1 MTMLQEQLKTL
12 QSSLNNPRENVPTP
26 MASFQPFDSTSELW
40 TDYLARFRTFV
51 TANSV
56 PDNKQAQ
63 IFLTNQSNSVYK
75 MLSNLAAQQ
84 QPVKSIHELT
94 MNDIQTFMAEQFDP
108 KRFVVRERF
117 KFWSDMKRKPG
128 ETIPELASR
137 IRQDAATCDFQS
149 IKDPLDEALRT
160 KFICSVDNEAVLKT
174 LFKLKD
180 DELKFSNA
188 IRVAQEVEEAAKVA
202 KETVHGQPSTSVQ
215 KVYHAKSKTSKT
227 QEKKTACF
235 RCGNSGHFSKAC
247 PHIKAICSF
256 CKKTGHLQSV
266 CMSRLRDNS
275 KLVKQ
280 QMKLVHKV
288 QCSVSPIYQTI
299 RLNDHRIKFEID
311 SGASDTF
318 CCEATWQ
325 TLGKPTLQP
334 VTVQYQ
340 VAEGSPLPVVGQF
353 QSTATIDG
361 KSPDVTFPVIVT
373 KVPNLNLLGRLAMMK
388 LKLTN
393 LTDHFRENLSCAEST
408 ATIEHVTTTGPEN
421 SLDAACIQLCGEFPT
436 LFESTLGCLK
446 DFSLDIRFKPEAKPI
461 FKKPR
466 PVPFS
471 ILQDLN
477 EAYEAGIKRGVWELT
492 DFNSYGT
499 PVVPIRKS
507 PLPGQ
512 AKASIRV
519 CGDYSVTVNSQLE
532 DHRQPIPLPED
543 LMRKLG
549 RGYCFSKID
558 LANAYNQICLSPDSQ
573 KKLALSTH
581 KGVLLQKRLPFGIKS
596 APGYFQEIME
606 QLTQNLRGVAVY
618 FDDILVSGDN
628 AKDHLMNLRALFK
641 RLEEKG
647 LRCNRE
653 KCVFAQVSI
662 DYLGHTL
669 SSRGIAKGSKVDAI
683 LEMPT
688 PKNISTLKSFLASV
702 QFYSKFLPPYFSE
715 ITEPLYKLTRKGQQ
729 WKWGEEEATSFK
741 EIKRLLC
748 TETILA
754 HYDPSLPLGL
764 SCDASECGIGAVLFH
779 RFADGSERPILNIS
793 KVLSATQRR
802 YSQIQKEALS
812 LVYALK
818 KFHQFLYGRKF
829 IVVTDHKPLVT
840 LFAPDKGTPAMAA
853 NRLARWALLIHQ
865 YDYTVEYR
873 RSKDHGNADALSRLP
888 FSNDTSFDG
897 EEMEDDVDSVC
908 LVRTI
913 SRQINPDNPL
923 LVVRE
928 TAKDPILF
936 QLMRFVK
943 EGWPHAFSEELKDFK
958 KLENSLSTEN
968 GCVFYGLRV
977 IIPSTLRNHILKLL
991 HLGHFGMQR
1000 MKQLARSTVYW
1011 PRIDFDIENLC
1022 RKCTSCGQFQ
1032 NKPDKP
1038 SIHPWMMPEKPWS
1051 RLHLDHAINFL
1062 GRNWLVLV
1070 DAYSKYPCIHTT
1082 TSTSSKSTTAILEQE
1097 FAHFGYPHTLVTDN
1111 ATTFMSQEFQAWC
1124 KQRGIV
1130 HLTGAPYHPATN
1142 GAAERLIQSFKQA
1155 LRKSSLPPKEALQ
1168 EFLMQYRRIPFASG
1182 LSPSELLNGRRIRTK
1197 IDTLVPSIPH
1207 LLQGRQSR
1215 QASKHS
1221 NTEDSEVV
1229 SKVEHHYT
1237 LGDPCY
1243 ALYFGPRR
1251 DRDPRWVPAI
1261 VTKVHGT
1268 RSVNVRVI
1276 PRGPTWRRHLDQ
1288 LRPRYGSDQ
1297 DDDPCEIP
1305 TSVLSTETLPAGTD
1319 HASSSS
1325 SMNQRNNPR
1334 LPTGDEYGRHNL
1346 RRSARAKRPPKKY
1359 CC

>member
-1 MTMLQEQLKTL
+1 MEILDILAKL
-12 QSSLNNPRENVPTP
+12 VPTLKLFA
-26 MASFQPFDSTSELW
+26 AS
-40 TDYLARFRTFV
+40 AR
-51 TANSV
+51 
-56 PDNKQAQ
+56 KQV
-63 IFLTNQSNSVYK
+63 IC
-75 MLSNLAAQQ
+75 NL
-84 QPVKSIHELT
+84 
-94 MNDIQTFMAEQFDP
+94 
-108 KRFVVRERF
+108 
-117 KFWSDMKRKPG
+117 
-128 ETIPELASR
+128 
-137 IRQDAATCDFQS
+137 
-149 IKDPLDEALRT
+149 
-160 KFICSVDNEAVLKT
+160 
-174 LFKLKD
+174 
-180 DELKFSNA
+180 
-188 IRVAQEVEEAAKVA
+188 
-202 KETVHGQPSTSVQ
+202 
-215 KVYHAKSKTSKT
+215 Y
-227 QEKKTACF
+227 AC
-235 RCGNSGHFSKAC
+235 
-247 PHIKAICSF
+247 
-256 CKKTGHLQSV
+256 LE
-266 CMSRLRDNS
+266 
-275 KLVKQ
+275 
-280 QMKLVHKV
+280 V

-334 VTVQYQ
+334 VTIQYQ

-353 QSTATIDG
+353 QSTASIDG

-393 LTDHFRENLSCAEST
+393 LTDH
-408 ATIEHVTTTGPEN
+408 
-421 SLDAACIQLCGEFPT
+421 
-436 LFESTLGCLK
+436 
-446 DFSLDIRFKPEAKPI
+446 
-461 FKKPR
+461 
-466 PVPFS
+466 
-471 ILQDLN
+471 
-477 EAYEAGIKRGVWELT
+477 
-492 DFNSYGT
+492 
-499 PVVPIRKS
+499 
-507 PLPGQ
+507 
-512 AKASIRV
+512 
-519 CGDYSVTVNSQLE
+519 
-532 DHRQPIPLPED
+532 
-543 LMRKLG
+543 
-549 RGYCFSKID
+549 
-558 LANAYNQICLSPDSQ
+558 LA
-573 KKLALSTH
+573 
-581 KGVLLQKRLPFGIKS
+581 
-596 APGYFQEIME
+596 
-606 QLTQNLRGVAVY
+606 
-618 FDDILVSGDN
+618 
-628 AKDHLMNLRALFK
+628 
-641 RLEEKG
+641 
-647 LRCNRE
+647 
-653 KCVFAQVSI
+653 
-662 DYLGHTL
+662 
-669 SSRGIAKGSKVDAI
+669 
-683 LEMPT
+683 
-688 PKNISTLKSFLASV
+688 
-702 QFYSKFLPPYFSE
+702 
-715 ITEPLYKLTRKGQQ
+715 
-729 WKWGEEEATSFK
+729 
-741 EIKRLLC
+741 
-748 TETILA
+748 
-754 HYDPSLPLGL
+754 
-764 SCDASECGIGAVLFH
+764 
-779 RFADGSERPILNIS
+779 
-793 KVLSATQRR
+793 
-802 YSQIQKEALS
+802 
-812 LVYALK
+812 
-818 KFHQFLYGRKF
+818 
-829 IVVTDHKPLVT
+829 
-840 LFAPDKGTPAMAA
+840 
-853 NRLARWALLIHQ
+853 
-865 YDYTVEYR
+865 
-873 RSKDHGNADALSRLP
+873 
-888 FSNDTSFDG
+888 DTSFDG

-928 TAKDPILF
+928 TAKDPILS

-958 KLENSLSTEN
+958 KLENSLSTGN

-1011 PRIDFDIENLC
+1011 PRIDFDIEDLC

-1051 RLHLDHAINFL
+1051 RLYLDHAINFL

-1070 DAYSKYPCIHTT
+1070 DAYSKYPCIHPT

-1207 LLQGRQSR
+1207 LLQGRQSK

-1221 NTEDSEVV
+1221 NAEDSEVV
-1229 SKVEHHYT
+1229 SKVEHHYS

-1346 RRSARAKRPPKKY
+1346 RRSARTKRPPKKY

>member
-1 MTMLQEQLKTL
+1 MYSCKDTTGKSGDEDSRNSTASRKKKENLLNKQHQEQNKQHQEQMAVLRDEHREQMTILQEQLKIL

-51 TANSV
+51 TANSI

-215 KVYHAKSKTSKT
+215 KVYHANSKTSKT

-235 RCGNSGHFSKAC
+235 RCGNSGHFSKTC

-266 CMSRLRDNS
+266 CMSRLRNK

-280 QMKLVHKV
+280 VHKV

-334 VTVQYQ
+334 VSVQYQ

-353 QSTATIDG
+353 QSTASIDG

-393 LTDHFRENLSCAEST
+393 LTDH
-408 ATIEHVTTTGPEN
+408 
-421 SLDAACIQLCGEFPT
+421 
-436 LFESTLGCLK
+436 
-446 DFSLDIRFKPEAKPI
+446 
-461 FKKPR
+461 
-466 PVPFS
+466 
-471 ILQDLN
+471 
-477 EAYEAGIKRGVWELT
+477 
-492 DFNSYGT
+492 
-499 PVVPIRKS
+499 
-507 PLPGQ
+507 
-512 AKASIRV
+512 
-519 CGDYSVTVNSQLE
+519 
-532 DHRQPIPLPED
+532 
-543 LMRKLG
+543 
-549 RGYCFSKID
+549 
-558 LANAYNQICLSPDSQ
+558 LA
-573 KKLALSTH
+573 
-581 KGVLLQKRLPFGIKS
+581 
-596 APGYFQEIME
+596 
-606 QLTQNLRGVAVY
+606 
-618 FDDILVSGDN
+618 
-628 AKDHLMNLRALFK
+628 
-641 RLEEKG
+641 
-647 LRCNRE
+647 
-653 KCVFAQVSI
+653 
-662 DYLGHTL
+662 
-669 SSRGIAKGSKVDAI
+669 
-683 LEMPT
+683 
-688 PKNISTLKSFLASV
+688 
-702 QFYSKFLPPYFSE
+702 
-715 ITEPLYKLTRKGQQ
+715 
-729 WKWGEEEATSFK
+729 
-741 EIKRLLC
+741 
-748 TETILA
+748 
-754 HYDPSLPLGL
+754 
-764 SCDASECGIGAVLFH
+764 
-779 RFADGSERPILNIS
+779 
-793 KVLSATQRR
+793 
-802 YSQIQKEALS
+802 
-812 LVYALK
+812 
-818 KFHQFLYGRKF
+818 
-829 IVVTDHKPLVT
+829 
-840 LFAPDKGTPAMAA
+840 
-853 NRLARWALLIHQ
+853 
-865 YDYTVEYR
+865 
-873 RSKDHGNADALSRLP
+873 
-888 FSNDTSFDG
+888 DTSFDG

-928 TAKDPILF
+928 TAKDPILA
-936 QLMRFVK
+936 QVMRFVK

-977 IIPSTLRNHILKLL
+977 IIPSTLRNHSLKLL

-1011 PRIDFDIENLC
+1011 PRIDFDIEDLC

-1070 DAYSKYPCIHTT
+1070 DAYSKYPCIHPT

-1207 LLQGRQSR
+1207 LLQGRQSK

-1229 SKVEHHYT
+1229 SKVEHHYS

-1251 DRDPRWVPAI
+1251 DRDSRWVPAI

-1276 PRGPTWRRHLDQ
+1276 PRGPTWRRHIDQ
-1288 LRPRYGSDQ
+1288 LRPRYASDQ

-1334 LPTGDEYGRHNL
+1334 LPTGDEYGRHNP
-1346 RRSARAKRPPKKY
+1346 RRSARTKRPPKKY
-1359 CC
+1359 LLLICIYIFLS

>member
-1 MTMLQEQLKTL
+1 MQRYNRQKWRRGFKELHCVKKEKRKFVDFALQLELSTMSEISELILLLNKQHQEQMTVLRDEQNKQHQEQMTMLQEQIKIL

-51 TANSV
+51 TANSI

-63 IFLTNQSNSVYK
+63 ILLTNQSNSVYK

-266 CMSRLRDNS
+266 CMSRLRNN

-280 QMKLVHKV
+280 QLVHKV

-299 RLNDHRIKFEID
+299 KLNDHRIKFEID

-334 VTVQYQ
+334 VTIRYQ

-353 QSTATIDG
+353 QSTASIDG
-361 KSPDVTFPVIVT
+361 KLPDVTFPVIVT
-373 KVPNLNLLGRLAMMK
+373 KVPNLNLLGRLAIMK

-393 LTDHFRENLSCAEST
+393 LTDH
-408 ATIEHVTTTGPEN
+408 
-421 SLDAACIQLCGEFPT
+421 
-436 LFESTLGCLK
+436 
-446 DFSLDIRFKPEAKPI
+446 
-461 FKKPR
+461 
-466 PVPFS
+466 
-471 ILQDLN
+471 
-477 EAYEAGIKRGVWELT
+477 
-492 DFNSYGT
+492 
-499 PVVPIRKS
+499 
-507 PLPGQ
+507 
-512 AKASIRV
+512 
-519 CGDYSVTVNSQLE
+519 
-532 DHRQPIPLPED
+532 
-543 LMRKLG
+543 
-549 RGYCFSKID
+549 
-558 LANAYNQICLSPDSQ
+558 LA
-573 KKLALSTH
+573 
-581 KGVLLQKRLPFGIKS
+581 
-596 APGYFQEIME
+596 
-606 QLTQNLRGVAVY
+606 
-618 FDDILVSGDN
+618 
-628 AKDHLMNLRALFK
+628 
-641 RLEEKG
+641 
-647 LRCNRE
+647 
-653 KCVFAQVSI
+653 
-662 DYLGHTL
+662 
-669 SSRGIAKGSKVDAI
+669 
-683 LEMPT
+683 
-688 PKNISTLKSFLASV
+688 
-702 QFYSKFLPPYFSE
+702 
-715 ITEPLYKLTRKGQQ
+715 
-729 WKWGEEEATSFK
+729 
-741 EIKRLLC
+741 
-748 TETILA
+748 
-754 HYDPSLPLGL
+754 
-764 SCDASECGIGAVLFH
+764 
-779 RFADGSERPILNIS
+779 
-793 KVLSATQRR
+793 
-802 YSQIQKEALS
+802 
-812 LVYALK
+812 
-818 KFHQFLYGRKF
+818 
-829 IVVTDHKPLVT
+829 
-840 LFAPDKGTPAMAA
+840 
-853 NRLARWALLIHQ
+853 
-865 YDYTVEYR
+865 
-873 RSKDHGNADALSRLP
+873 
-888 FSNDTSFDG
+888 DTSFDG

-928 TAKDPILF
+928 TAKDPILA
-936 QLMRFVK
+936 QVMRFVK

-1070 DAYSKYPCIHTT
+1070 DAYSKYPCIHPT

>member
-1 MTMLQEQLKTL
+1 MYSCKDTTGKSGDEDSRNSTASRKKKRKFVDFALQLELSTMSEISELILLLNKQHQEQNKQHQEQMAVLRDEHREQNKQYQEQNKQHQEQMTMLQEQLKIL

-51 TANSV
+51 TANSI

-149 IKDPLDEALRT
+149 IKDPLNEALRT

-266 CMSRLRDNS
+266 CMSRLRDN
-275 KLVKQ
+275 
-280 QMKLVHKV
+280 KV

-334 VTVQYQ
+334 VTLRYQ

-353 QSTATIDG
+353 QSTASIDG

-393 LTDHFRENLSCAEST
+393 LT
-408 ATIEHVTTTGPEN
+408 
-421 SLDAACIQLCGEFPT
+421 
-436 LFESTLGCLK
+436 
-446 DFSLDIRFKPEAKPI
+446 
-461 FKKPR
+461 
-466 PVPFS
+466 
-471 ILQDLN
+471 
-477 EAYEAGIKRGVWELT
+477 
-492 DFNSYGT
+492 
-499 PVVPIRKS
+499 
-507 PLPGQ
+507 
-512 AKASIRV
+512 
-519 CGDYSVTVNSQLE
+519 
-532 DHRQPIPLPED
+532 
-543 LMRKLG
+543 
-549 RGYCFSKID
+549 
-558 LANAYNQICLSPDSQ
+558 
-573 KKLALSTH
+573 
-581 KGVLLQKRLPFGIKS
+581 
-596 APGYFQEIME
+596 
-606 QLTQNLRGVAVY
+606 
-618 FDDILVSGDN
+618 
-628 AKDHLMNLRALFK
+628 
-641 RLEEKG
+641 
-647 LRCNRE
+647 
-653 KCVFAQVSI
+653 
-662 DYLGHTL
+662 
-669 SSRGIAKGSKVDAI
+669 
-683 LEMPT
+683 
-688 PKNISTLKSFLASV
+688 
-702 QFYSKFLPPYFSE
+702 
-715 ITEPLYKLTRKGQQ
+715 
-729 WKWGEEEATSFK
+729 
-741 EIKRLLC
+741 
-748 TETILA
+748 
-754 HYDPSLPLGL
+754 
-764 SCDASECGIGAVLFH
+764 
-779 RFADGSERPILNIS
+779 
-793 KVLSATQRR
+793 
-802 YSQIQKEALS
+802 
-812 LVYALK
+812 
-818 KFHQFLYGRKF
+818 
-829 IVVTDHKPLVT
+829 
-840 LFAPDKGTPAMAA
+840 
-853 NRLARWALLIHQ
+853 
-865 YDYTVEYR
+865 
-873 RSKDHGNADALSRLP
+873 
-888 FSNDTSFDG
+888 DTSFDG

-928 TAKDPILF
+928 TAKDPILS

-1070 DAYSKYPCIHTT
+1070 DAYSKYPCIHPT

-1168 EFLMQYRRIPFASG
+1168 EFLEEF
-1182 LSPSELLNGRRIRTK
+1182 LLHR
-1197 IDTLVPSIPH
+1197 DCH
-1207 LLQGRQSR
+1207 
-1215 QASKHS
+1215 QA
-1221 NTEDSEVV
+1221 N
-1229 SKVEHHYT
+1229 
-1237 LGDPCY
+1237 C
-1243 ALYFGPRR
+1243 
-1251 DRDPRWVPAI
+1251 
-1261 VTKVHGT
+1261 
-1268 RSVNVRVI
+1268 
-1276 PRGPTWRRHLDQ
+1276 
-1288 LRPRYGSDQ
+1288 
-1297 DDDPCEIP
+1297 
-1305 TSVLSTETLPAGTD
+1305 
-1319 HASSSS
+1319 
-1325 SMNQRNNPR
+1325 
-1334 LPTGDEYGRHNL
+1334 
-1346 RRSARAKRPPKKY
+1346 
-1359 CC
+1359 

>member
-1 MTMLQEQLKTL
+1 MSEISELILLLNKQHQEQMSVLRDEHREQNKQHQEQNKQHQEQMAVLRDEHREQNKQYQEQNKQHQEQMTMLQEQLKIL

-51 TANSV
+51 TANSI

-235 RCGNSGHFSKAC
+235 RCGNSGHFSKTC

-266 CMSRLRDNS
+266 CMSRLRDN

-280 QMKLVHKV
+280 QIKLVHKV

-334 VTVQYQ
+334 VTIRYQ

-353 QSTATIDG
+353 QSTASIDG

-393 LTDHFRENLSCAEST
+393 LTDH
-408 ATIEHVTTTGPEN
+408 
-421 SLDAACIQLCGEFPT
+421 
-436 LFESTLGCLK
+436 
-446 DFSLDIRFKPEAKPI
+446 
-461 FKKPR
+461 
-466 PVPFS
+466 
-471 ILQDLN
+471 
-477 EAYEAGIKRGVWELT
+477 
-492 DFNSYGT
+492 
-499 PVVPIRKS
+499 
-507 PLPGQ
+507 
-512 AKASIRV
+512 
-519 CGDYSVTVNSQLE
+519 
-532 DHRQPIPLPED
+532 
-543 LMRKLG
+543 
-549 RGYCFSKID
+549 
-558 LANAYNQICLSPDSQ
+558 LA
-573 KKLALSTH
+573 
-581 KGVLLQKRLPFGIKS
+581 
-596 APGYFQEIME
+596 
-606 QLTQNLRGVAVY
+606 
-618 FDDILVSGDN
+618 
-628 AKDHLMNLRALFK
+628 
-641 RLEEKG
+641 
-647 LRCNRE
+647 
-653 KCVFAQVSI
+653 
-662 DYLGHTL
+662 
-669 SSRGIAKGSKVDAI
+669 
-683 LEMPT
+683 
-688 PKNISTLKSFLASV
+688 
-702 QFYSKFLPPYFSE
+702 
-715 ITEPLYKLTRKGQQ
+715 
-729 WKWGEEEATSFK
+729 
-741 EIKRLLC
+741 
-748 TETILA
+748 
-754 HYDPSLPLGL
+754 
-764 SCDASECGIGAVLFH
+764 
-779 RFADGSERPILNIS
+779 
-793 KVLSATQRR
+793 
-802 YSQIQKEALS
+802 
-812 LVYALK
+812 
-818 KFHQFLYGRKF
+818 
-829 IVVTDHKPLVT
+829 
-840 LFAPDKGTPAMAA
+840 
-853 NRLARWALLIHQ
+853 
-865 YDYTVEYR
+865 
-873 RSKDHGNADALSRLP
+873 
-888 FSNDTSFDG
+888 DTSFDG

-928 TAKDPILF
+928 TAKDPILS

-1011 PRIDFDIENLC
+1011 PRIDFDIEDLC

-1070 DAYSKYPCIHTT
+1070 DAYSKYPCIHPT

-1221 NTEDSEVV
+1221 NAEDSEVV
-1229 SKVEHHYT
+1229 SKVEHHYA

-1276 PRGPTWRRHLDQ
+1276 PRGPTWRRHFDQ

-1346 RRSARAKRPPKKY
+1346 RRSARTKRPPKKY

>member
-1 MTMLQEQLKTL
+1 MLQEQLKIL

-51 TANSV
+51 TANSI

-117 KFWSDMKRKPG
+117 KFWADMKYKPG

-149 IKDPLDEALRT
+149 IKVPLDEALRT

-247 PHIKAICSF
+247 PHIKAICSL

-353 QSTATIDG
+353 QSTASIDG

-393 LTDHFRENLSCAEST
+393 LTDH
-408 ATIEHVTTTGPEN
+408 
-421 SLDAACIQLCGEFPT
+421 
-436 LFESTLGCLK
+436 
-446 DFSLDIRFKPEAKPI
+446 
-461 FKKPR
+461 
-466 PVPFS
+466 
-471 ILQDLN
+471 
-477 EAYEAGIKRGVWELT
+477 
-492 DFNSYGT
+492 
-499 PVVPIRKS
+499 
-507 PLPGQ
+507 
-512 AKASIRV
+512 
-519 CGDYSVTVNSQLE
+519 
-532 DHRQPIPLPED
+532 
-543 LMRKLG
+543 
-549 RGYCFSKID
+549 
-558 LANAYNQICLSPDSQ
+558 LA
-573 KKLALSTH
+573 
-581 KGVLLQKRLPFGIKS
+581 
-596 APGYFQEIME
+596 
-606 QLTQNLRGVAVY
+606 
-618 FDDILVSGDN
+618 
-628 AKDHLMNLRALFK
+628 
-641 RLEEKG
+641 
-647 LRCNRE
+647 
-653 KCVFAQVSI
+653 
-662 DYLGHTL
+662 
-669 SSRGIAKGSKVDAI
+669 
-683 LEMPT
+683 
-688 PKNISTLKSFLASV
+688 
-702 QFYSKFLPPYFSE
+702 
-715 ITEPLYKLTRKGQQ
+715 
-729 WKWGEEEATSFK
+729 
-741 EIKRLLC
+741 
-748 TETILA
+748 
-754 HYDPSLPLGL
+754 
-764 SCDASECGIGAVLFH
+764 
-779 RFADGSERPILNIS
+779 
-793 KVLSATQRR
+793 
-802 YSQIQKEALS
+802 
-812 LVYALK
+812 
-818 KFHQFLYGRKF
+818 
-829 IVVTDHKPLVT
+829 
-840 LFAPDKGTPAMAA
+840 
-853 NRLARWALLIHQ
+853 
-865 YDYTVEYR
+865 
-873 RSKDHGNADALSRLP
+873 
-888 FSNDTSFDG
+888 DTSFDG

-928 TAKDPILF
+928 TAKDPILS

-1011 PRIDFDIENLC
+1011 PRIDFDIEDLC

-1070 DAYSKYPCIHTT
+1070 DAYSKYPCIHPT

-1155 LRKSSLPPKEALQ
+1155 LRKSSLPPKEE
-1168 EFLMQYRRIPFASG
+1168 EFLLHR
-1182 LSPSELLNGRRIRTK
+1182 
-1197 IDTLVPSIPH
+1197 DCH
-1207 LLQGRQSR
+1207 
-1215 QASKHS
+1215 QA
-1221 NTEDSEVV
+1221 N
-1229 SKVEHHYT
+1229 
-1237 LGDPCY
+1237 C
-1243 ALYFGPRR
+1243 
-1251 DRDPRWVPAI
+1251 
-1261 VTKVHGT
+1261 
-1268 RSVNVRVI
+1268 
-1276 PRGPTWRRHLDQ
+1276 
-1288 LRPRYGSDQ
+1288 
-1297 DDDPCEIP
+1297 
-1305 TSVLSTETLPAGTD
+1305 
-1319 HASSSS
+1319 
-1325 SMNQRNNPR
+1325 
-1334 LPTGDEYGRHNL
+1334 
-1346 RRSARAKRPPKKY
+1346 
-1359 CC
+1359 

>member
-1 MTMLQEQLKTL
+1 MSEISELILLLNKQHQEQNKQHQEQMSMLQEQLKIL
-12 QSSLNNPRENVPTP
+12 QSSLNKPRENVPTP

-40 TDYLARFRTFV
+40 TDYLARFRTFI
-51 TANSV
+51 TANSI

-75 MLSNLAAQQ
+75 MLSNLEAQQ
-84 QPVKSIHELT
+84 QPIKSIHELT
-94 MNDIQTFMAEQFDP
+94 LNDIQTFMAEQFDP

-202 KETVHGQPSTSVQ
+202 KETIHGQPSTSVQ

-227 QEKKTACF
+227 QEQKTACF

-325 TLGKPTLQP
+325 TLGKPTLKP
-334 VTVQYQ
+334 VTIQYQ

-353 QSTATIDG
+353 QSTASIDG
-361 KSPDVTFPVIVT
+361 KSYDVTFPVIVT

-408 ATIEHVTTTGPEN
+408 ATIEHVTTSGPEN

-519 CGDYSVTVNSQLE
+519 CGDYSVTVNLQLE

-558 LANAYNQICLSPDSQ
+558 LANAYNQIYLSPDSQ

-618 FDDILVSGDN
+618 FG
-628 AKDHLMNLRALFK
+628 
-641 RLEEKG
+641 
-647 LRCNRE
+647 
-653 KCVFAQVSI
+653 
-662 DYLGHTL
+662 
-669 SSRGIAKGSKVDAI
+669 
-683 LEMPT
+683 
-688 PKNISTLKSFLASV
+688 
-702 QFYSKFLPPYFSE
+702 
-715 ITEPLYKLTRKGQQ
+715 
-729 WKWGEEEATSFK
+729 KW
-741 EIKRLLC
+741 
-748 TETILA
+748 
-754 HYDPSLPLGL
+754 
-764 SCDASECGIGAVLFH
+764 
-779 RFADGSERPILNIS
+779 
-793 KVLSATQRR
+793 
-802 YSQIQKEALS
+802 
-812 LVYALK
+812 
-818 KFHQFLYGRKF
+818 
-829 IVVTDHKPLVT
+829 
-840 LFAPDKGTPAMAA
+840 
-853 NRLARWALLIHQ
+853 
-865 YDYTVEYR
+865 
-873 RSKDHGNADALSRLP
+873 
-888 FSNDTSFDG
+888 
-897 EEMEDDVDSVC
+897 
-908 LVRTI
+908 
-913 SRQINPDNPL
+913 
-923 LVVRE
+923 
-928 TAKDPILF
+928 
-936 QLMRFVK
+936 
-943 EGWPHAFSEELKDFK
+943 
-958 KLENSLSTEN
+958 
-968 GCVFYGLRV
+968 
-977 IIPSTLRNHILKLL
+977 
-991 HLGHFGMQR
+991 
-1000 MKQLARSTVYW
+1000 
-1011 PRIDFDIENLC
+1011 
-1022 RKCTSCGQFQ
+1022 
-1032 NKPDKP
+1032 
-1038 SIHPWMMPEKPWS
+1038 
-1051 RLHLDHAINFL
+1051 
-1062 GRNWLVLV
+1062 
-1070 DAYSKYPCIHTT
+1070 
-1082 TSTSSKSTTAILEQE
+1082 
-1097 FAHFGYPHTLVTDN
+1097 
-1111 ATTFMSQEFQAWC
+1111 
-1124 KQRGIV
+1124 
-1130 HLTGAPYHPATN
+1130 
-1142 GAAERLIQSFKQA
+1142 
-1155 LRKSSLPPKEALQ
+1155 
-1168 EFLMQYRRIPFASG
+1168 
-1182 LSPSELLNGRRIRTK
+1182 
-1197 IDTLVPSIPH
+1197 
-1207 LLQGRQSR
+1207 
-1215 QASKHS
+1215 
-1221 NTEDSEVV
+1221 
-1229 SKVEHHYT
+1229 
-1237 LGDPCY
+1237 
-1243 ALYFGPRR
+1243 
-1251 DRDPRWVPAI
+1251 
-1261 VTKVHGT
+1261 
-1268 RSVNVRVI
+1268 
-1276 PRGPTWRRHLDQ
+1276 
-1288 LRPRYGSDQ
+1288 
-1297 DDDPCEIP
+1297 
-1305 TSVLSTETLPAGTD
+1305 
-1319 HASSSS
+1319 
-1325 SMNQRNNPR
+1325 
-1334 LPTGDEYGRHNL
+1334 
-1346 RRSARAKRPPKKY
+1346 
-1359 CC
+1359 

>member
-1 MTMLQEQLKTL
+1 MTEISELILLLNKQHQEQMAVLRGEHQEQMTMLQEQLKIL
-12 QSSLNNPRENVPTP
+12 QSSLNNPRQNVPTP

-40 TDYLARFRTFV
+40 TDYLARFQTFV
-51 TANSV
+51 TANSI

-75 MLSNLAAQQ
+75 MLSNLAARQ

-180 DELKFSNA
+180 E
-188 IRVAQEVEEAAKVA
+188 EVEEAAKVA
-202 KETVHGQPSTSVQ
+202 KETVHGQPSTSVP

-266 CMSRLRDNS
+266 CMSRLRDN
-275 KLVKQ
+275 KLV
-280 QMKLVHKV
+280 KLVHKV

-325 TLGKPTLQP
+325 TLGKPILQP
-334 VTVQYQ
+334 VSVQYQ

-353 QSTATIDG
+353 QSTASIDG

-393 LTDHFRENLSCAEST
+393 LTDH
-408 ATIEHVTTTGPEN
+408 
-421 SLDAACIQLCGEFPT
+421 
-436 LFESTLGCLK
+436 
-446 DFSLDIRFKPEAKPI
+446 
-461 FKKPR
+461 
-466 PVPFS
+466 
-471 ILQDLN
+471 
-477 EAYEAGIKRGVWELT
+477 
-492 DFNSYGT
+492 
-499 PVVPIRKS
+499 
-507 PLPGQ
+507 
-512 AKASIRV
+512 
-519 CGDYSVTVNSQLE
+519 
-532 DHRQPIPLPED
+532 
-543 LMRKLG
+543 
-549 RGYCFSKID
+549 
-558 LANAYNQICLSPDSQ
+558 LA
-573 KKLALSTH
+573 
-581 KGVLLQKRLPFGIKS
+581 
-596 APGYFQEIME
+596 
-606 QLTQNLRGVAVY
+606 
-618 FDDILVSGDN
+618 
-628 AKDHLMNLRALFK
+628 
-641 RLEEKG
+641 
-647 LRCNRE
+647 
-653 KCVFAQVSI
+653 
-662 DYLGHTL
+662 
-669 SSRGIAKGSKVDAI
+669 
-683 LEMPT
+683 
-688 PKNISTLKSFLASV
+688 
-702 QFYSKFLPPYFSE
+702 
-715 ITEPLYKLTRKGQQ
+715 
-729 WKWGEEEATSFK
+729 
-741 EIKRLLC
+741 
-748 TETILA
+748 
-754 HYDPSLPLGL
+754 
-764 SCDASECGIGAVLFH
+764 
-779 RFADGSERPILNIS
+779 
-793 KVLSATQRR
+793 
-802 YSQIQKEALS
+802 
-812 LVYALK
+812 
-818 KFHQFLYGRKF
+818 
-829 IVVTDHKPLVT
+829 
-840 LFAPDKGTPAMAA
+840 
-853 NRLARWALLIHQ
+853 
-865 YDYTVEYR
+865 
-873 RSKDHGNADALSRLP
+873 
-888 FSNDTSFDG
+888 DTSFDG

-928 TAKDPILF
+928 TAKDPILS
-936 QLMRFVK
+936 QVMRFVK

-1011 PRIDFDIENLC
+1011 PRTDFDIEDLC

-1070 DAYSKYPCIHTT
+1070 DAYSKYPCIHPT

-1182 LSPSELLNGRRIRTK
+1182 LSPSELLNGRRICTK
-1197 IDTLVPSIPH
+1197 IDTLVSSIPH
-1207 LLQGRQSR
+1207 LLQGRQSK

-1221 NTEDSEVV
+1221 NAEDSEVV
-1229 SKVEHHYT
+1229 SKVEHHYS

-1334 LPTGDEYGRHNL
+1334 LPTGDEYGRHNP
-1346 RRSARAKRPPKKY
+1346 RRSARTKRLPKKY

>member
-1 MTMLQEQLKTL
+1 MQRYNRQKWRRGFKELNCVKKEKRKFVEFALQLELSTMSEISELILLLNKQHQEQMAVLRDEQNKQHQEQMTMLQEQIKIL
-12 QSSLNNPRENVPTP
+12 QSGLNKPRENVPTP

-266 CMSRLRDNS
+266 CMSRLRDN

-280 QMKLVHKV
+280 LVHKV

-334 VTVQYQ
+334 VTVRYQ

-353 QSTATIDG
+353 QSTASIDG

-373 KVPNLNLLGRLAMMK
+373 KVPNLNLLGRLAIMK

-393 LTDHFRENLSCAEST
+393 LTDH
-408 ATIEHVTTTGPEN
+408 
-421 SLDAACIQLCGEFPT
+421 
-436 LFESTLGCLK
+436 
-446 DFSLDIRFKPEAKPI
+446 
-461 FKKPR
+461 
-466 PVPFS
+466 
-471 ILQDLN
+471 
-477 EAYEAGIKRGVWELT
+477 
-492 DFNSYGT
+492 
-499 PVVPIRKS
+499 
-507 PLPGQ
+507 
-512 AKASIRV
+512 
-519 CGDYSVTVNSQLE
+519 
-532 DHRQPIPLPED
+532 
-543 LMRKLG
+543 
-549 RGYCFSKID
+549 
-558 LANAYNQICLSPDSQ
+558 LA
-573 KKLALSTH
+573 
-581 KGVLLQKRLPFGIKS
+581 
-596 APGYFQEIME
+596 
-606 QLTQNLRGVAVY
+606 
-618 FDDILVSGDN
+618 
-628 AKDHLMNLRALFK
+628 
-641 RLEEKG
+641 
-647 LRCNRE
+647 
-653 KCVFAQVSI
+653 
-662 DYLGHTL
+662 
-669 SSRGIAKGSKVDAI
+669 
-683 LEMPT
+683 
-688 PKNISTLKSFLASV
+688 
-702 QFYSKFLPPYFSE
+702 
-715 ITEPLYKLTRKGQQ
+715 
-729 WKWGEEEATSFK
+729 
-741 EIKRLLC
+741 
-748 TETILA
+748 
-754 HYDPSLPLGL
+754 
-764 SCDASECGIGAVLFH
+764 
-779 RFADGSERPILNIS
+779 
-793 KVLSATQRR
+793 
-802 YSQIQKEALS
+802 
-812 LVYALK
+812 
-818 KFHQFLYGRKF
+818 
-829 IVVTDHKPLVT
+829 
-840 LFAPDKGTPAMAA
+840 
-853 NRLARWALLIHQ
+853 
-865 YDYTVEYR
+865 
-873 RSKDHGNADALSRLP
+873 
-888 FSNDTSFDG
+888 DTSFDG

-928 TAKDPILF
+928 TAKDPILS

-1011 PRIDFDIENLC
+1011 PRIDFDIEDLC

-1038 SIHPWMMPEKPWS
+1038 SIHPWMMPEKSWS

-1070 DAYSKYPCIHTT
+1070 DAYSKYPCIHPT

-1346 RRSARAKRPPKKY
+1346 RRSARTKRPPKKILLLKCIY
-1359 CC
+1359 IFCRSLFGEVL

>member
-1 MTMLQEQLKTL
+1 MSEISELILLLNKQHQEQMAVLRDEHREQNKQHQEQNKRHQEQMTMLQEQLKIL

-266 CMSRLRDNS
+266 CMSRLRDN

-280 QMKLVHKV
+280 LVHKV

-325 TLGKPTLQP
+325 TLGKPILQP
-334 VTVQYQ
+334 VSVQYR

-353 QSTATIDG
+353 QSTASIDG

-393 LTDHFRENLSCAEST
+393 LTDH
-408 ATIEHVTTTGPEN
+408 
-421 SLDAACIQLCGEFPT
+421 
-436 LFESTLGCLK
+436 
-446 DFSLDIRFKPEAKPI
+446 
-461 FKKPR
+461 
-466 PVPFS
+466 
-471 ILQDLN
+471 
-477 EAYEAGIKRGVWELT
+477 
-492 DFNSYGT
+492 
-499 PVVPIRKS
+499 
-507 PLPGQ
+507 
-512 AKASIRV
+512 
-519 CGDYSVTVNSQLE
+519 
-532 DHRQPIPLPED
+532 
-543 LMRKLG
+543 
-549 RGYCFSKID
+549 
-558 LANAYNQICLSPDSQ
+558 LA
-573 KKLALSTH
+573 
-581 KGVLLQKRLPFGIKS
+581 
-596 APGYFQEIME
+596 
-606 QLTQNLRGVAVY
+606 
-618 FDDILVSGDN
+618 
-628 AKDHLMNLRALFK
+628 
-641 RLEEKG
+641 
-647 LRCNRE
+647 
-653 KCVFAQVSI
+653 
-662 DYLGHTL
+662 
-669 SSRGIAKGSKVDAI
+669 
-683 LEMPT
+683 
-688 PKNISTLKSFLASV
+688 
-702 QFYSKFLPPYFSE
+702 
-715 ITEPLYKLTRKGQQ
+715 
-729 WKWGEEEATSFK
+729 
-741 EIKRLLC
+741 
-748 TETILA
+748 
-754 HYDPSLPLGL
+754 
-764 SCDASECGIGAVLFH
+764 
-779 RFADGSERPILNIS
+779 
-793 KVLSATQRR
+793 
-802 YSQIQKEALS
+802 
-812 LVYALK
+812 
-818 KFHQFLYGRKF
+818 
-829 IVVTDHKPLVT
+829 
-840 LFAPDKGTPAMAA
+840 
-853 NRLARWALLIHQ
+853 
-865 YDYTVEYR
+865 
-873 RSKDHGNADALSRLP
+873 
-888 FSNDTSFDG
+888 DTSFDG

-928 TAKDPILF
+928 TAKDPILS

-1011 PRIDFDIENLC
+1011 PRIDFDIEDLC

-1070 DAYSKYPCIHTT
+1070 DAYSKYPCIHPT

-1229 SKVEHHYT
+1229 SKVEHHYS

-1268 RSVNVRVI
+1268 RSVNVQVI

-1325 SMNQRNNPR
+1325 SMNQLNNPR

-1346 RRSARAKRPPKKY
+1346 RRSARTKRPPKKY

>member
-1 MTMLQEQLKTL
+1 
-12 QSSLNNPRENVPTP
+12 
-26 MASFQPFDSTSELW
+26 
-40 TDYLARFRTFV
+40 
-51 TANSV
+51 
-56 PDNKQAQ
+56 
-63 IFLTNQSNSVYK
+63 
-75 MLSNLAAQQ
+75 
-84 QPVKSIHELT
+84 
-94 MNDIQTFMAEQFDP
+94 
-108 KRFVVRERF
+108 
-117 KFWSDMKRKPG
+117 
-128 ETIPELASR
+128 
-137 IRQDAATCDFQS
+137 
-149 IKDPLDEALRT
+149 
-160 KFICSVDNEAVLKT
+160 
-174 LFKLKD
+174 
-180 DELKFSNA
+180 
-188 IRVAQEVEEAAKVA
+188 
-202 KETVHGQPSTSVQ
+202 
-215 KVYHAKSKTSKT
+215 
-227 QEKKTACF
+227 
-235 RCGNSGHFSKAC
+235 
-247 PHIKAICSF
+247 
-256 CKKTGHLQSV
+256 
-266 CMSRLRDNS
+266 MSRLRNN

-280 QMKLVHKV
+280 QMKMVHKI

-299 RLNDHRIKFEID
+299 RLNDRRIKFEID

-325 TLGKPTLQP
+325 TLGKPILQP
-334 VTVQYQ
+334 VSVQYQ

-353 QSTATIDG
+353 QSTASIDG

-393 LTDHFRENLSCAEST
+393 LTDH
-408 ATIEHVTTTGPEN
+408 
-421 SLDAACIQLCGEFPT
+421 
-436 LFESTLGCLK
+436 
-446 DFSLDIRFKPEAKPI
+446 
-461 FKKPR
+461 
-466 PVPFS
+466 
-471 ILQDLN
+471 
-477 EAYEAGIKRGVWELT
+477 
-492 DFNSYGT
+492 
-499 PVVPIRKS
+499 
-507 PLPGQ
+507 
-512 AKASIRV
+512 
-519 CGDYSVTVNSQLE
+519 
-532 DHRQPIPLPED
+532 
-543 LMRKLG
+543 
-549 RGYCFSKID
+549 
-558 LANAYNQICLSPDSQ
+558 LA
-573 KKLALSTH
+573 
-581 KGVLLQKRLPFGIKS
+581 
-596 APGYFQEIME
+596 
-606 QLTQNLRGVAVY
+606 
-618 FDDILVSGDN
+618 
-628 AKDHLMNLRALFK
+628 
-641 RLEEKG
+641 
-647 LRCNRE
+647 
-653 KCVFAQVSI
+653 
-662 DYLGHTL
+662 
-669 SSRGIAKGSKVDAI
+669 
-683 LEMPT
+683 
-688 PKNISTLKSFLASV
+688 
-702 QFYSKFLPPYFSE
+702 
-715 ITEPLYKLTRKGQQ
+715 
-729 WKWGEEEATSFK
+729 
-741 EIKRLLC
+741 
-748 TETILA
+748 
-754 HYDPSLPLGL
+754 
-764 SCDASECGIGAVLFH
+764 
-779 RFADGSERPILNIS
+779 
-793 KVLSATQRR
+793 
-802 YSQIQKEALS
+802 
-812 LVYALK
+812 
-818 KFHQFLYGRKF
+818 
-829 IVVTDHKPLVT
+829 
-840 LFAPDKGTPAMAA
+840 
-853 NRLARWALLIHQ
+853 
-865 YDYTVEYR
+865 
-873 RSKDHGNADALSRLP
+873 
-888 FSNDTSFDG
+888 DTSFDG

-928 TAKDPILF
+928 TAKDPILA
-936 QLMRFVK
+936 QVIRFVK

-991 HLGHFGMQR
+991 HLGHFGVQR

-1011 PRIDFDIENLC
+1011 PRIDFDIEDLC

-1070 DAYSKYPCIHTT
+1070 DAYSKYPCIHSTA
-1082 TSTSSKSTTAILEQE
+1082 STSSKSTTAILEQE

-1221 NTEDSEVV
+1221 NAEDSEVV
-1229 SKVEHHYT
+1229 SKVEHHYS

-1346 RRSARAKRPPKKY
+1346 RRSARTKRPPKNIVANTY
-1359 CC
+1359 IYFFVVVYLGRCCDIVQ

>member
-1 MTMLQEQLKTL
+1 MSEISELILLLNKQHQEQMAVLRDEHREQNKQHQEQNKQHQEQMTMLQKQLKIL

-51 TANSV
+51 TANSI

-137 IRQDAATCDFQS
+137 MRQDAATCDFQS

-266 CMSRLRDNS
+266 CMSRLRDN

-280 QMKLVHKV
+280 LVYKV

-334 VTVQYQ
+334 VTIRYQ

-353 QSTATIDG
+353 QSTASIDG

-393 LTDHFRENLSCAEST
+393 FLTDH
-408 ATIEHVTTTGPEN
+408 
-421 SLDAACIQLCGEFPT
+421 
-436 LFESTLGCLK
+436 
-446 DFSLDIRFKPEAKPI
+446 
-461 FKKPR
+461 
-466 PVPFS
+466 
-471 ILQDLN
+471 
-477 EAYEAGIKRGVWELT
+477 
-492 DFNSYGT
+492 
-499 PVVPIRKS
+499 
-507 PLPGQ
+507 
-512 AKASIRV
+512 
-519 CGDYSVTVNSQLE
+519 
-532 DHRQPIPLPED
+532 
-543 LMRKLG
+543 
-549 RGYCFSKID
+549 
-558 LANAYNQICLSPDSQ
+558 LA
-573 KKLALSTH
+573 
-581 KGVLLQKRLPFGIKS
+581 
-596 APGYFQEIME
+596 
-606 QLTQNLRGVAVY
+606 
-618 FDDILVSGDN
+618 
-628 AKDHLMNLRALFK
+628 
-641 RLEEKG
+641 
-647 LRCNRE
+647 
-653 KCVFAQVSI
+653 
-662 DYLGHTL
+662 
-669 SSRGIAKGSKVDAI
+669 
-683 LEMPT
+683 
-688 PKNISTLKSFLASV
+688 
-702 QFYSKFLPPYFSE
+702 
-715 ITEPLYKLTRKGQQ
+715 
-729 WKWGEEEATSFK
+729 
-741 EIKRLLC
+741 
-748 TETILA
+748 
-754 HYDPSLPLGL
+754 
-764 SCDASECGIGAVLFH
+764 
-779 RFADGSERPILNIS
+779 
-793 KVLSATQRR
+793 
-802 YSQIQKEALS
+802 
-812 LVYALK
+812 
-818 KFHQFLYGRKF
+818 
-829 IVVTDHKPLVT
+829 
-840 LFAPDKGTPAMAA
+840 
-853 NRLARWALLIHQ
+853 
-865 YDYTVEYR
+865 
-873 RSKDHGNADALSRLP
+873 
-888 FSNDTSFDG
+888 DTSFDG

-928 TAKDPILF
+928 TAKDPILA
-936 QLMRFVK
+936 QVMRFVK

-958 KLENSLSTEN
+958 KLENSLSIEN
-968 GCVFYGLRV
+968 GCVFYGIRV

-1011 PRIDFDIENLC
+1011 PRIDFDIEDLC

-1038 SIHPWMMPEKPWS
+1038 SIP
-1051 RLHLDHAINFL
+1051 
-1062 GRNWLVLV
+1062 
-1070 DAYSKYPCIHTT
+1070 
-1082 TSTSSKSTTAILEQE
+1082 SSSPL
-1097 FAHFGYPHTLVTDN
+1097 
-1111 ATTFMSQEFQAWC
+1111 
-1124 KQRGIV
+1124 
-1130 HLTGAPYHPATN
+1130 
-1142 GAAERLIQSFKQA
+1142 
-1155 LRKSSLPPKEALQ
+1155 LP
-1168 EFLMQYRRIPFASG
+1168 
-1182 LSPSELLNGRRIRTK
+1182 
-1197 IDTLVPSIPH
+1197 
-1207 LLQGRQSR
+1207 
-1215 QASKHS
+1215 
-1221 NTEDSEVV
+1221 VV
-1229 SKVEHHYT
+1229 SLHEYT
-1237 LGDPCY
+1237 GL
-1243 ALYFGPRR
+1243 
-1251 DRDPRWVPAI
+1251 
-1261 VTKVHGT
+1261 
-1268 RSVNVRVI
+1268 
-1276 PRGPTWRRHLDQ
+1276 
-1288 LRPRYGSDQ
+1288 
-1297 DDDPCEIP
+1297 
-1305 TSVLSTETLPAGTD
+1305 
-1319 HASSSS
+1319 
-1325 SMNQRNNPR
+1325 
-1334 LPTGDEYGRHNL
+1334 
-1346 RRSARAKRPPKKY
+1346 
-1359 CC
+1359 